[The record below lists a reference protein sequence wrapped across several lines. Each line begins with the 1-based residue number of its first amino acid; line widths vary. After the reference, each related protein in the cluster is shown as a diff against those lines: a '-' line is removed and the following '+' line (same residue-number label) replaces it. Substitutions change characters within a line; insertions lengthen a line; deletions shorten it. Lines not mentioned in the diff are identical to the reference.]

1 MLQCTIDVAVR
12 DVTGKGP
19 MRRLRQSGFVPAV
32 VYGGGSE
39 SMLLQSEGKTLRA
52 KLLEF
57 SRRNTVVTLNV
68 DNGVQ
73 KHVIVGEIQTEPV
86 TNALLHVDF
95 CEINLEKPRRYNVP
109 VRFTGVPKG
118 VDLGGLL
125 ETLADHIVLEGKP
138 LDVPDECVLDI
149 AGLAI
154 GDEYTFAA
162 FDIPASL
169 KMLSKADEVCV
180 RVVKSTK

>member
-19 MRRLRQSGFVPAV
+19 MRRLRQQGLVPAV

-39 SMLLQSEGKTLRA
+39 SILLQADGKTLRM

-57 SRRNTVVTLNV
+57 ARRNTVVTLHV
-68 DNGVQ
+68 DNGAN
-73 KHVIVGEIQTEPV
+73 KHVIIGEIQTDPV

-95 CEINLEKPRRYNVP
+95 CEIDLERPRRYQVP

-118 VDLGGLL
+118 VDLGGALQ
-125 ETLADHIVLEGKP
+125 TLADHIVLEGKP
-138 LDVPDECVLDI
+138 LDVPDECTLDI
-149 AGLAI
+149 SGLAI
-154 GDEYTFAA
+154 GDGSTFAD
-162 FDIPASL
+162 FSIPAGL
-169 KMLSKADEVCV
+169 KMLSQADEICV
-180 RVVKSTK
+180 QVTKPTK

>member
-19 MRRLRQSGFVPAV
+19 MRRLRQQGFVPAV

-39 SMLLQSEGKTLRA
+39 SILLQTDGKTLRA

-57 SRRNTVVTLNV
+57 ARRNTVVTLSV
-68 DNGVQ
+68 DNGVT
-73 KHVIVGEIQTEPV
+73 KHVITGEIQTDPV

-95 CEINLEKPRRYNVP
+95 CEIDLEKPRRYQVP

-118 VDLGGLL
+118 VDLGG
-125 ETLADHIVLEGKP
+125 TLQTLTDHIVLEGKP
-138 LDVPDECVLDI
+138 LDVPDECTLDI
-149 AGLAI
+149 SGLAI

-162 FDIPASL
+162 FSIPTGL

-180 RVVKSTK
+180 QVVKLAK

>member
-19 MRRLRQSGFVPAV
+19 MRRLRQQGLVPAV
-32 VYGGGSE
+32 VYGGGSDTV
-39 SMLLQSEGKTLRA
+39 LLQADGKTLRA

-57 SRRNTVVTLNV
+57 ARRNTVVTLNV
-68 DNGVQ
+68 DNGAK
-73 KHVIVGEIQTEPV
+73 KHVIIGEIQAEPV

-95 CEINLEKPRRYNVP
+95 CEIDLEKPRRYQVP

-118 VDLGGLL
+118 VDLGGSL

-138 LDVPDECVLDI
+138 LDVPDECTLDI
-149 AGLAI
+149 TALAI

-162 FDIPASL
+162 FNIPASL
-169 KMLSKADEVCV
+169 KMLSKADEICV
-180 RVVKSTK
+180 RVVKVAK

>member
-12 DVTGKGP
+12 NVTGKGP
-19 MRRLRQSGFVPAV
+19 MRRLRQQGFVPAV
-32 VYGGGSE
+32 VYGGSSQ
-39 SMLLQSEGKTLRA
+39 SMLLQSDGKTLRA

-57 SRRNTVVTLNV
+57 ARRNTVVTLNV

-73 KHVIVGEIQTEPV
+73 KHVIIGEIQTEPA
-86 TNALLHVDF
+86 TNLLLHVDF
-95 CEINLEKPRRYNVP
+95 CEIDLEKPRRYQVP
-109 VRFTGVPKG
+109 VRFIGVPKG
-118 VDLGGLL
+118 VDLGGAL

-138 LDVPDECVLDI
+138 LDVPDECTLDI
-149 AGLAI
+149 SALAI

-162 FDIPASL
+162 FAIPASL

-180 RVVKSTK
+180 QVVKPNK

>member
-19 MRRLRQSGFVPAV
+19 MRRLRQQGLVPAV

-39 SMLLQSEGKTLRA
+39 AMLLQADGKALRM

-57 SRRNTVVTLNV
+57 ARRNTVVTLNV
-68 DNGVQ
+68 ENGGQ
-73 KHVIVGEIQTEPV
+73 RHVLVGEIQTDPV

-95 CEINLEKPRRYNVP
+95 CEVDLEKPRRYHVP

-118 VDLGGLL
+118 VDLGG
-125 ETLADHIVLEGKP
+125 TLQFLTDDIVLEGKP
-138 LDVPDECVLDI
+138 LDVPDECTLDI
-149 AGLAI
+149 SGLAI
-154 GDEYTFAA
+154 GDNYTFAA
-162 FDIPASL
+162 FNIPAGL
-169 KMLSKADEVCV
+169 KMLSKADQVCV
-180 RVVKSTK
+180 QVVKLAK